1 MRTTYCKTFAHF
13 NSIFVATRDN
23 LIGNMYELLIE
34 VNYDVVSK
42 WLQWRKKYG
51 PVYTV
56 WHGETPVVVLANS
69 ELYQA
74 HIKKNASAYTGRDFF
89 NKLFSTIQCK
99 QIDLSRS
106 KTRNLKIL
114 AIHGH
119 HGILRTDGEH
129 WKSVR
134 TDTIALIHQ
143 IGLLEKCKLEDWASF

>member
-1 MRTTYCKTFAHF
+1 
-13 NSIFVATRDN
+13 
-23 LIGNMYELLIE
+23 MYELLIE

-56 WHGETPVVVLANS
+56 WHGETPVVVLANA

-89 NKLFSTIQCK
+89 NKLFLTIQCK
-99 QIDLSRS
+99 QIALSRS

-134 TDTIALIHQ
+134 ADTIALIHQ